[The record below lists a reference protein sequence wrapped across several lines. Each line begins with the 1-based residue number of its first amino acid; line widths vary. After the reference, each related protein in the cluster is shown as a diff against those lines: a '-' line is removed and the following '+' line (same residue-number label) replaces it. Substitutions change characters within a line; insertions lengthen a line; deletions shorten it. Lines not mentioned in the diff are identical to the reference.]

1 LGANQ
6 ENFQQRRR
14 LQKEVCS
21 QKKQILNLVS
31 KRLAIKYT
39 KSALGFVNF
48 IVKKNVNRSLKS
60 TQ

>member
-48 IVKKNVNRSLKS
+48 IVKKM
-60 TQ
+60 